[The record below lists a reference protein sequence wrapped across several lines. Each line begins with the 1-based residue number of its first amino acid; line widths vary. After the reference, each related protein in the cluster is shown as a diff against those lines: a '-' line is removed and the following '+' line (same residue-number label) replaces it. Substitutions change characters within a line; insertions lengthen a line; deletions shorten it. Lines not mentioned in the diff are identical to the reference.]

1 MLGTTKWRQSPSPV
15 SHRSSNSIEV
25 CKKCSKSLADN
36 HLSRC
41 SLRVRLRSFEIT
53 LPLMAYAHHRSA
65 PGALLNA
72 ADFNAELP
80 ESVNFR
86 RHSACQFRH
95 ARR

>member
-25 CKKCSKSLADN
+25 CKKCRKSLADS
-36 HLSRC
+36 HLSCC
-41 SLRVRLRSFEIT
+41 SLRVDFRSFEIT
-53 LPLMAYAHHRSA
+53 LPLMAHAHQRTS

-80 ESVNFR
+80 ESVNLR